1 MTFSDIVGHQ
11 KQLATL
17 RWALEKD
24 RLHHAYFFLGP
35 EGVGKRT
42 VALSLA
48 MAIQCREREYD
59 SCGGCANCRQV
70 QSGNHPDVRVVAPLA
85 GKKEISIQQ
94 VRELERELNYRA
106 FSGRKKIAL
115 VDPASLMNF
124 SAQNALLKTLEEPP
138 KESLLILLST
148 STGAVLPTLLSRCLR
163 LSFSPLPAEVVASF
177 LVAQKGMKQQEAELL
192 AAMTMGSLGKA
203 VSPETQELVAR
214 TRVWAEKIGSLTRG
228 DCGGWMTLAEE
239 LASAREDALKFLE
252 WVKGWYRDILI
263 YRVTE
268 SSRGISNLAVER
280 DIKQQ
285 ANLYTRER
293 LLFLL
298 SRALQAEADIRRNV
312 NRRMALEN
320 FFAHVAG
327 LR

>member
-1 MTFSDIVGHQ
+1 MPFSEIVGHQ

-17 RWALEKD
+17 RRALEKD

-42 VALSLA
+42 VALSLT
-48 MAIQCREREYD
+48 MAIQCRERDYD
-59 SCGGCANCRQV
+59 SCGRCASCDRIQG
-70 QSGNHPDVRVVAPLA
+70 GNHPDVRVVGLLER
-85 GKKEISIQQ
+85 KKEISIEQ
-94 VRELERELNYRA
+94 VRELGRELNYKA
-106 FSGRKKIAL
+106 FTGRKKIAI

-138 KESLLILLST
+138 KDSLLILVAASAGGL
-148 STGAVLPTLLSRCLR
+148 LPTLLSRCLR

-177 LVAQKGMKQQEAELL
+177 LVAQKGMKRQEAGLL
-192 AAMTMGSLGKA
+192 AAMTMGSLGRA
-203 VSPETQELVAR
+203 VSPETQELVER
-214 TRVWAEKIGSLTRG
+214 TKVWAEKMGSLALG
-228 DCGGWMTLAEE
+228 DCRGWMTLAEE
-239 LASAREDALKFLE
+239 LASAREDSLKFFE

-263 YRVTE
+263 FRVTE
-268 SSRGISNLAVER
+268 SSREISNLAVER
-280 DIKQQ
+280 NIERQ
-285 ANLYTRER
+285 ANLYTQER

-298 SRALQAEADIRRNV
+298 SQALQAEADIRRNF

-320 FFAHVAG
+320 FFAHVVG

>member
-42 VALSLA
+42 VALSWA
-48 MAIQCREREYD
+48 RAIQCRERDYD
-59 SCGGCANCRQV
+59 SCGGCANCHQV

-85 GKKEISIQQ
+85 RKKEISIQQ

-115 VDPASLMNF
+115 VDPSSLINF
-124 SAQNALLKTLEEPP
+124 SAQNALLQPLKNPQ

-163 LSFSPLPAEVVASF
+163 LSFSPFP
-177 LVAQKGMKQQEAELL
+177 
-192 AAMTMGSLGKA
+192 
-203 VSPETQELVAR
+203 PE
-214 TRVWAEKIGSLTRG
+214 I
-228 DCGGWMTLAEE
+228 
-239 LASAREDALKFLE
+239 
-252 WVKGWYRDILI
+252 
-263 YRVTE
+263 
-268 SSRGISNLAVER
+268 IS
-280 DIKQQ
+280 
-285 ANLYTRER
+285 T
-293 LLFLL
+293 
-298 SRALQAEADIRRNV
+298 
-312 NRRMALEN
+312 
-320 FFAHVAG
+320 FF
-327 LR
+327 

>member
-1 MTFSDIVGHQ
+1 
-11 KQLATL
+11 
-17 RWALEKD
+17 
-24 RLHHAYFFLGP
+24 
-35 EGVGKRT
+35 
-42 VALSLA
+42 
-48 MAIQCREREYD
+48 
-59 SCGGCANCRQV
+59 
-70 QSGNHPDVRVVAPLA
+70 
-85 GKKEISIQQ
+85 
-94 VRELERELNYRA
+94 
-106 FSGRKKIAL
+106 
-115 VDPASLMNF
+115 
-124 SAQNALLKTLEEPP
+124 
-138 KESLLILLST
+138 
-148 STGAVLPTLLSRCLR
+148 
-163 LSFSPLPAEVVASF
+163 
-177 LVAQKGMKQQEAELL
+177 
-192 AAMTMGSLGKA
+192 
-203 VSPETQELVAR
+203 
-214 TRVWAEKIGSLTRG
+214 
-228 DCGGWMTLAEE
+228 MTLAEE
-239 LASAREDALKFLE
+239 LASAREDSLKFLE